1 MYPLIVPILLKTF
14 QNFFQFAHLFTTSLK
29 IFLLSSNETN
39 DMQVEKK
46 EMLKFV
52 TTSEE
57 VRSLYGTA
65 HILKMEVLINRLN
78 QFDDH
83 P

>member
-1 MYPLIVPILLKTF
+1 
-14 QNFFQFAHLFTTSLK
+14 
-29 IFLLSSNETN
+29 
-39 DMQVEKK
+39 MQVEKK
-46 EMLKFV
+46 ERLKTV